1 MDDEFYDG
9 FTETEL
15 EAINFL
21 QDVLHNKGY
30 AVVIMHPRDLFDVP
44 YHLAEFRIE
53 IMSYF
58 VLKYGTEAVRA
69 LAHLDIEEND
79 DEQG

>member
-1 MDDEFYDG
+1 MDEEEYFG
-9 FTETEL
+9 FTETEI

-44 YHLAEFRIE
+44 YHVAESRIE

-69 LAHLDIEEND
+69 LAHLE
-79 DEQG
+79 